1 MRAQDSGFYNFY
13 DKDNN
18 KIYEKE
24 GYVPNFF
31 GITSESYGDNICFD
45 TDINGFILDWKEKKI
60 KNQIIEYLQHY
71 ML

>member
-1 MRAQDSGFYNFY
+1 MRAQDLGFYNFY

-18 KIYEKE
+18 KIYEE
-24 GYVPNFF
+24 DGYVPSFL
-31 GITSESYGDNICFD
+31 GITSPAYGDVINFD
-45 TDINGFILDWKEKKI
+45 TDVNGFILDWKEKKI